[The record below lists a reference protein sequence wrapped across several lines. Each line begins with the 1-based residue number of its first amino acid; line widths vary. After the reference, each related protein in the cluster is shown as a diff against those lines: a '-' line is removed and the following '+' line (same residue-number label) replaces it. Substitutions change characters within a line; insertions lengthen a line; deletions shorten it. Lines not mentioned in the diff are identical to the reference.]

1 MFYKI
6 KGREDLFPERE
17 SLNKQSTL
25 SFKLKF
31 AYIFRNWKFDR
42 CRADLTEKK
51 IPGKLPGTFYAC
63 EDLSHDTTLK
73 DESCVA
79 ELFKEYFG
87 VNAVNYVNLT
97 ESQDPFDLIETTLK
111 TIMTNIL
118 TPSYDRKE
126 HIFLVFYFTG
136 HGYADEQQRSQILLN
151 IPIAQ
156 HSLGKKFQNPY
167 RIEEKL

>member
-1 MFYKI
+1 MQ
-6 KGREDLFPERE
+6 P
-17 SLNKQSTL
+17 TPL
-25 SFKLKF
+25 SFKRKF

-51 IPGKLPGTFYAC
+51 IPGNRPGTFYEC
-63 EDLSHDTTLK
+63 EDLSYETTLK
-73 DESCVA
+73 NESYVA

-97 ESQDPFDLIETTLK
+97 ESQDPFDLVETTLK

-118 TPSYDRKE
+118 IPTYDRKE
-126 HIFLVFYFTG
+126 HIFLVFYLNG
-136 HGYADEQQRSQILLN
+136 HGYADEGARSQILLN
-151 IPIAQ
+151 MPIAQ
-156 HSLGKKFQNPY
+156 HSVGKKFQNPY